1 MSIRAP
7 LAATLLAVLAGCGGD
22 QPPEVRVLA
31 PAWIDADVQRFED
44 ESGCRVDL
52 RTYDEG
58 EDLAPIAERRDID
71 VIAELQ
77 LNPIDQ
83 AERFVRVTLSGGV
96 VVTIPE
102 RLASAFTG
110 PKAPAQPRSISWA
123 IRPEGDNPDCARRW
137 LAYATSQ

>member
-1 MSIRAP
+1 MSIRAL
-7 LAATLLAVLAGCGGD
+7 LAATLLALLVGCGGE
-22 QPPEVRVLA
+22 QQSEVSVLA
-31 PAWIDADVQRFED
+31 PAWIDEDVQQFEH

-52 RTYDEG
+52 RTYDEQ
-58 EDLAPIAERRDID
+58 EELAPIAERRDAD
-71 VIAELQ
+71 VIAELD
-77 LNPIDQ
+77 LDPIDQ
-83 AERFVRVTLSGGV
+83 AEPFVRVTLSGGV

-110 PKAPAQPRSISWA
+110 PKAPARPRSISWV